1 MEVLQD
7 RYFYMELDERQSHIT
22 KLRSTIQEI
31 ERDFNC
37 LSDVYGNID
46 RLTIPALQTTN
57 YNQAILE
64 LNAMYQTI
72 LRSIHKLKKRLE
84 LFEKAIQ
91 NDYHAYAMLLQ
102 DQGMGLE
109 YVIQLGRSR
118 IRELQN
124 RYRIEYNGIERQIR
138 NFNHYATKLNNQFDL
153 NTNPRKATIKRIL
166 NLKTLY
172 GAIDQKCEDI
182 NSHYESETQELD
194 DVSSSLSRSISSLR
208 SSINKTR
215 SQIRMNPND
224 RYCVCG
230 VCTTNLSHCPS
241 CGRRQV

>member
-1 MEVLQD
+1 MLQD
-7 RYFYMELDERQSHIT
+7 RYFYRELNERQSHIG
-22 KLRSTIQEI
+22 KLKSTIQEI

-37 LSDVYGNID
+37 LADVYGNIE
-46 RLTIPALQTTN
+46 RLVIPPLETTSF
-57 YNQAILE
+57 NQAILE
-64 LNAMYQTI
+64 LSAMYQTI
-72 LRSIHKLKKRLE
+72 LRSIHKLQKRLE
-84 LFEKAIQ
+84 LFEEAAQ

-109 YVIQLGRSR
+109 YVIQLGCSR

-138 NFNHYATKLNNQFDL
+138 NFNYYATELNNQFDAS
-153 NTNPRKATIKRIL
+153 TNPRKAAIKRIMS
-166 NLKTLY
+166 LKTLY
-172 GAIDQKCEDI
+172 SAIDKKCEDI
-182 NSHYESETQELD
+182 NSDYESETQELD
-194 DVSSSLSRSISSLR
+194 EVSSSLSRSISSLR
-208 SSINKTR
+208 SSVNKTR
-215 SQIRMNPND
+215 AQIRMNPND

>member
-1 MEVLQD
+1 MLQD
-7 RYFYMELDERQSHIT
+7 HYFYQELGERQSHIMRL
-22 KLRSTIQEI
+22 KSTVQEI

-37 LSDVYGNID
+37 LSDAYGDIK
-46 RLTIPALQTTN
+46 RLEIPPLETTN
-57 YNQAILE
+57 YNQTILE
-64 LNAMYQTI
+64 LNAMYQKI
-72 LRSIHKLKKRLE
+72 LRSIYNLKKRLE
-84 LFEKAIQ
+84 LFEKAAQ

-102 DQGMGLE
+102 DQGMELD

-118 IRELQN
+118 ISELQN

-138 NFNHYATKLNNQFDL
+138 NFNYYATKLNNQFDA
-153 NTNPRKATIKRIL
+153 NSNPRKAAIKRIL

-172 GAIDQKCEDI
+172 DAIDKKCEDI
-182 NSHYESETQELD
+182 NSVYESETQELD
-194 DVSSSLSRSISSLR
+194 EVSSSLSRSISSLH

-215 SQIRMNPND
+215 SQIPMNPND

-241 CGRRQV
+241 CGRKQV